1 MGGGERGGYS
11 DQSWDEGVLV
21 SILCTV
27 FSHSQTVPDQG
38 VREREE
44 CQLRDPVVLNT
55 THCSDRGIAI
65 AGSSLF

>member
-1 MGGGERGGYS
+1 MGGGGRGGCS

-55 THCSDRGIAI
+55 TH
-65 AGSSLF
+65 